1 MNNSEVIKMAVV
13 PADRYTVLEE
23 KAWQA
28 INNAKSGED
37 ALKILTKGMSRQQ
50 REAFELGM
58 LAKAYSIEN
67 TVRGIQVS

>member
-1 MNNSEVIKMAVV
+1 MSVV
-13 PADRYTVLEE
+13 PPDRYTILEE

-28 INNAKSGED
+28 INNAESGEE
-37 ALKILTKGMSRQQ
+37 ALKILTKGMSKPQ

-67 TVRGIQVS
+67 TVRGIPVS